1 MSLQQQIKDEIKEAM
16 KAKDEI
22 RLSVVRG
29 LSAAMTNEL
38 VAKGKK
44 PTDELSDDEALGVI
58 KRASKQRQDSITQFR
73 AGGREDLASK
83 EEAELKVIDGYLPA
97 ALPREEIVKIAQTK
111 IAELGADK
119 SKMGV
124 LIGAV
129 VKETKGAADGALVKT
144 VIQELLG

>member
-97 ALPREEIVKIAQTK
+97 ALPREEIVKIAQAK